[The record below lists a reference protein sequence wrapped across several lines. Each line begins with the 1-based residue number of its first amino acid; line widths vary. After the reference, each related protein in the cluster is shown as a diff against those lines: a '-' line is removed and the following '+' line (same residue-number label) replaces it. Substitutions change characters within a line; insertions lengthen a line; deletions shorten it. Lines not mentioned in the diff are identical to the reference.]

1 MSVKKVNREQSEG
14 RRLALQVLFQA
25 DVQGPEFLIEQLPR
39 FIAEQTSDVEIRRV
53 ATRYAN
59 GTWDYRD
66 TADQW
71 ICRLV
76 PKWSLSRMAP
86 VDRNVMRM
94 ALWELTHVPET
105 PPKVVL
111 DEAINIAREFST
123 QDSASFVNGVLDAAL
138 KEHLAIIAPATSG
151 G

>member
-39 FIAEQTSDVEIRRV
+39 FIAEQTTDTLVREI
-53 ATRYAN
+53 ATRYAA
-59 GTWDYRD
+59 GTWDYRE
-66 TADQW
+66 TADRW
-71 ICRLV
+71 ISRLV
-76 PKWSLSRMAP
+76 PKWSVSRMAP
-86 VDRNVMRM
+86 VDRNVIRM
-94 ALWELTHVPET
+94 AMWELSHVPET
-105 PPKVVL
+105 PSKVVL

-138 KEHLAIIAPATSG
+138 KEHLALIAPAAASQ
-151 G
+151 